1 MKAADGASA
10 GRKPWRYF
18 YVMAFPLSGNSIA
31 KDKLQE
37 MMEMTMAIEQ
47 REEKYLRK
55 VATTNAAHA
64 AAVEAERIEKEDQQP
79 AASSHVARVLRRLC
93 VLSIVLLLLATIL
106 GYILYWN
113 YDGHERV
120 PQQLVTAVLV
130 SVALLVLKDI
140 GGWVA
145 AYRGTMNGALAL
157 FVVDIA
163 FLMALALLLDEN
175 IITRRSHDKL
185 REALA
190 QSEDSLTQETI
201 DLILNGGAVPSLAQ
215 RFVFD
220 APSVF
225 LQWLSEHCSDSSTTK
240 LGYGSVTIDQ
250 REFFSPLWSDSEQ
263 ACVDATLTSCLQ
275 FDAVVEAVIIGELAM
290 VSLQVLLT
298 GVFLA
303 IHDPVA
309 SKKKSKRRRKLSL
322 SNKNTSVSFDLP
334 TALTRLLLFGA
345 ALFGTSNAIASTN
358 LLHFCS
364 IADFHTLFTWV
375 MVVCLLS
382 GISAMLAALFIGCG
396 WRQQVAGVL
405 LVIALGSEVFMLAEF
420 IKMAAGLIGPDTDHT
435 QTQDLRHLFVKAS
448 AQKCPAIE
456 RWISH
461 VCVGMTSSQD
471 PTEFNIFCQHELVAL
486 LMVTF
491 DFANSYLSWAI
502 GVKLILLV
510 RLILPGLQQA
520 IRRAVSY
527 VCWTSSRHD
536 GKLKTV
542 EKVIQPSSSLLE
554 YEEALD
560 VYLRSMRVKNA
571 DRIAAEREAFENEWS
586 IRTGRVLSDVRTPR
600 VDVSANDLSAI
611 VRTLMLRRLTAI
623 CKLDVSLSVSEDGQL
638 LLVRIF
644 ASDNLLLATL
654 CETDSYRLQFAD
666 AIDPGRSFW
675 HDKKE
680 VLTDQKVLDANT
692 AKHKLR
698 LLLAERAMSPKEA
711 VWFPGESLARV
722 SARVHALS
730 RISRASRGLIRCHN
744 SAPAFASYSPNIQ
757 RQFIYKKYPNKLD
770 VPDSYR
776 RSAVL
781 RTVDCIRLT
790 KRIIDAEFD
799 TNATI
804 ASGLLSTFHCL
815 HSSGRFDLNSRGA
828 LVSSWIKFWRPV
840 HFPGEFYPKDHAIL
854 NLMGRIAPFR
864 QPLQDVRD
872 YFGEEIAFYFAW
884 LAFYGKMMIIPA
896 AISMAAL
903 VNEMKHSLM
912 TSLWSFYT
920 PPSYLEI
927 DNTDEVDKVNATIP
941 LVELLLGVV
950 VIAWSFVL
958 AKLWERRRVWY
969 QLQWGVTTST
979 DCSPSYNSDHNTEYK
994 HSLCSS
1000 IQRQIGSWLCVLVLG
1015 SGNLVVTLAVL
1026 LSQGLLAD
1034 VWGEK
1039 LAVLGSCICQ
1049 AFLVQWNGACI
1060 PDVAHALSKW
1070 EAPHCSRDY
1079 PNYQSSF
1086 VAKLFMLQLFNT
1098 FTGLALLILSDVG
1111 GLSLLV
1117 HLVAPLGPLYMS
1129 YNSRI
1134 EGHVGIFIQ
1143 METLLVAIL
1152 AVQLSIRILLILSAV
1167 RRFYAIQRGDQSK
1180 QYEDETKALSPYPGP
1195 HKDYVQIMMQLGL
1208 VTMFSSV
1215 CPLLPLLALVDCA
1228 VKLRQNALELCCIR
1242 QRPEP
1247 GEGDDVG
1254 LGLWAS
1260 YTPLMVRLSVP
1271 VALSLALFTADNF
1284 ADISVERRVGYMLIG
1299 VLSIWLVAQLLWFLI
1314 PSESRAVE
1322 EARAR
1327 NIFLVERYVGHAEV
1341 PEQKTPP
1348 KDTGD
1353 KRVETEDA
1361 DLQESGG
1368 PSIEQALHHY
1378 EERLE
1383 LLHRLNVALRKR
1395 EDLGGVVSFA
1405 NVAVPSQ
1412 DAQEVKESEEVTAEE
1427 AAPLDDEDKSEGRE
1441 RKSSEEM
1448 IVGYF
1453 RPVRSV
1459 WPTPSQRAAQQEGT
1473 TGDEARPIDIA
1484 GAGQESTGNVAR
1496 ESRAGDATRISK
1508 NEGIASPAVSGG
1520 ESAPPVSPVLL
1531 SKLFTRMPTF
1541 PSTFVP
1547 SSASEEGDLT
1557 LLQPS
1562 SSPFVLA
1569 SHSLLDIE
1577 PGIFAPR
1584 SEGKV
1589 FSRGPSNDEDSLE
1602 EKEETPKSTA
1612 STAAVAPPRR
1622 TLLSRLRSRKSKS
1635 PASMHSEDDSSN
1647 RDSQAEAG
1655 EGSLLRQLSPRL
1667 SVLPRKSKRSSS
1679 KVSDSEESKTAS
1691 SVVHESSTPRRLSML
1706 FKRAQPTS
1714 SPEPAPV
1721 VTNIET
1727 EDRTVDL
1734 VAPRHDQFAF
1744 PSATNE
1750 EQPMQRRKSNSRSA
1764 RPPSPPP
1771 VYTRID
1777 LSGLEAVVEAAN
1789 RRQFAFSSDEQVW
1802 EE

>member
-1 MKAADGASA
+1 
-10 GRKPWRYF
+10 
-18 YVMAFPLSGNSIA
+18 
-31 KDKLQE
+31 
-37 MMEMTMAIEQ
+37 
-47 REEKYLRK
+47 
-55 VATTNAAHA
+55 
-64 AAVEAERIEKEDQQP
+64 
-79 AASSHVARVLRRLC
+79 
-93 VLSIVLLLLATIL
+93 
-106 GYILYWN
+106 
-113 YDGHERV
+113 
-120 PQQLVTAVLV
+120 
-130 SVALLVLKDI
+130 
-140 GGWVA
+140 
-145 AYRGTMNGALAL
+145 
-157 FVVDIA
+157 
-163 FLMALALLLDEN
+163 
-175 IITRRSHDKL
+175 
-185 REALA
+185 
-190 QSEDSLTQETI
+190 
-201 DLILNGGAVPSLAQ
+201 
-215 RFVFD
+215 
-220 APSVF
+220 
-225 LQWLSEHCSDSSTTK
+225 
-240 LGYGSVTIDQ
+240 
-250 REFFSPLWSDSEQ
+250 
-263 ACVDATLTSCLQ
+263 
-275 FDAVVEAVIIGELAM
+275 
-290 VSLQVLLT
+290 
-298 GVFLA
+298 
-303 IHDPVA
+303 
-309 SKKKSKRRRKLSL
+309 
-322 SNKNTSVSFDLP
+322 
-334 TALTRLLLFGA
+334 
-345 ALFGTSNAIASTN
+345 
-358 LLHFCS
+358 
-364 IADFHTLFTWV
+364 
-375 MVVCLLS
+375 
-382 GISAMLAALFIGCG
+382 
-396 WRQQVAGVL
+396 
-405 LVIALGSEVFMLAEF
+405 MLAEF

-744 SAPAFASYSPNIQ
+744 SAPAFASYSLNIQ

-903 VNEMKHSLM
+903 VN
-912 TSLWSFYT
+912 
-920 PPSYLEI
+920 
-927 DNTDEVDKVNATIP
+927 ATIP

-969 QLQWGVTTST
+969 QLQWG
-979 DCSPSYNSDHNTEYK
+979 

-1015 SGNLVVTLAVL
+1015 YGNLVVTLAVL

-1098 FTGLALLILSDVG
+1098 FTGLALLMLSDVG

-1152 AVQLSIRILLILSAV
+1152 AVQLSIRILLILSA
-1167 RRFYAIQRGDQSK
+1167 
-1180 QYEDETKALSPYPGP
+1180 ALSPYPGP

-1327 NIFLVERYVGHAEV
+1327 NIFLVERYVGHAE
-1341 PEQKTPP
+1341 
-1348 KDTGD
+1348 
-1353 KRVETEDA
+1353 
-1361 DLQESGG
+1361 
-1368 PSIEQALHHY
+1368 QALHHY

-1383 LLHRLNVALRKR
+1383 LLHRLN
-1395 EDLGGVVSFA
+1395 
-1405 NVAVPSQ
+1405 Q
-1412 DAQEVKESEEVTAEE
+1412 
-1427 AAPLDDEDKSEGRE
+1427 
-1441 RKSSEEM
+1441 
-1448 IVGYF
+1448 
-1453 RPVRSV
+1453 
-1459 WPTPSQRAAQQEGT
+1459 
-1473 TGDEARPIDIA
+1473 
-1484 GAGQESTGNVAR
+1484 
-1496 ESRAGDATRISK
+1496 
-1508 NEGIASPAVSGG
+1508 
-1520 ESAPPVSPVLL
+1520 
-1531 SKLFTRMPTF
+1531 
-1541 PSTFVP
+1541 
-1547 SSASEEGDLT
+1547 
-1557 LLQPS
+1557 
-1562 SSPFVLA
+1562 
-1569 SHSLLDIE
+1569 
-1577 PGIFAPR
+1577 
-1584 SEGKV
+1584 
-1589 FSRGPSNDEDSLE
+1589 
-1602 EKEETPKSTA
+1602 
-1612 STAAVAPPRR
+1612 
-1622 TLLSRLRSRKSKS
+1622 
-1635 PASMHSEDDSSN
+1635 
-1647 RDSQAEAG
+1647 
-1655 EGSLLRQLSPRL
+1655 
-1667 SVLPRKSKRSSS
+1667 
-1679 KVSDSEESKTAS
+1679 
-1691 SVVHESSTPRRLSML
+1691 
-1706 FKRAQPTS
+1706 
-1714 SPEPAPV
+1714 
-1721 VTNIET
+1721 
-1727 EDRTVDL
+1727 
-1734 VAPRHDQFAF
+1734 
-1744 PSATNE
+1744 
-1750 EQPMQRRKSNSRSA
+1750 
-1764 RPPSPPP
+1764 
-1771 VYTRID
+1771 
-1777 LSGLEAVVEAAN
+1777 
-1789 RRQFAFSSDEQVW
+1789 
-1802 EE
+1802 